1 MKIRLMN
8 MIKIINKKTNEVVVL
23 DKKKKY
29 GWEGLTFPG
38 GKTEE
43 KESIIKSAV
52 REAKEE
58 TNLDVENLK
67 LVGTISRIYTENKE
81 IKQDLGFLF
90 ESEDFKGELK
100 KEDREGKLFWK
111 NYEEFK
117 KMDNLSES
125 MEDILK
131 IYDGYYTECV
141 NDLDNKEKYFY

>member
-90 ESEDFKGELK
+90 ESEDFKGKLK

-111 NYEEFK
+111 NYEDFK
-117 KMDNLSES
+117 KMNNLSES

-141 NDLDNKEKYFY
+141 NNIDNKEKYFY